1 MATRETAILGAG
13 CFWCVEAAFKQLDG
27 VETVQSGYMGGAV
40 ENPTYKQVCSGKTGH
55 VEVARVEFDPAKI
68 SFGEVLDVFFTVH
81 DPTTLNRQGNDI
93 GTQYRSVIFYTG
105 ERQKSEA
112 EQKIRELTDRKAWPN
127 PIVTTIEP
135 ASKFYVA
142 EDYHQDYFANNAYQP
157 YCMFVVAPK
166 VEKVRAKFESKL
178 KDAPAS

>member
-1 MATRETAILGAG
+1 
-13 CFWCVEAAFKQLDG
+13 
-27 VETVQSGYMGGAV
+27 MGGTI
-40 ENPTYKQVCSGKTGH
+40 ENPTYKQVCSGNTGH

-68 SFGEVLDVFFTVH
+68 SFSEVLDVFFTVH

-93 GTQYRSVIFYTG
+93 GTQYRSVIFYTD

-112 EQKIRELTDRKAWPN
+112 EQKIQELTAHKAWPN
-127 PIVTTIEP
+127 PIVTTVEP

-142 EDYHQDYFANNAYQP
+142 EDYHQDYFANNANQP

-166 VEKVRAKFESKL
+166 VGKVREKFESKL
-178 KDAPAS
+178 KDAAAS